1 MHSFCI
7 LFTLNCAS
15 PWFTAKQFANG
26 IAGPGIRNSQI
37 CYVDYVT
44 VWYVDN
50 VSCEDQDPF
59 ECLWQVDV
67 IHCDDFVPHPDDWF
81 VACSWRD
88 EFQQKH
94 SCTELFDYDSDADID
109 LFDFAEFQNDWQV
122 DPVWS
127 DDP

>member
-1 MHSFCI
+1 MHNFCI

-15 PWFTAKQFANG
+15 PWFVAQQFTHA
-26 IAGPGIRNSQI
+26 IDGPGVRNSQI

-44 VWYVDN
+44 VHYLDN
-50 VSCEDQDPF
+50 KPCQQAPY
-59 ECLWQVDV
+59 ECQYTVNV

-94 SCTELFDYDSDADID
+94 YCTELFDYDQDSDID
-109 LFDFAEFQNDWQV
+109 LFDFAKFQNDWQIEPIWY
-122 DPVWS
+122 DP
-127 DDP
+127 